1 MEGSDMYD
9 ILIRGGDLVDGTGS
23 ARRRADVGIQ
33 GDRVVAVGDLDDV
46 AAETIDATGKVV
58 TPGFVDVHTH
68 YDAQVFW
75 DGALTPSPL
84 HGVTTAL
91 AGNCGFTIA
100 PLSSDPADGDYLMRM
115 LARVEGMPLE
125 SLRSGVPWNWTTT
138 AEYFDE
144 IEGRLGINAGFM
156 VGHSAIRRVV
166 MGEECITREAKPE
179 ELEAMQALL
188 RAGLD
193 AGALGFS
200 SSWARTHND
209 AEGHMVPSRFASRDE
224 IVELCGTLADYEGT
238 SLEFIPMVGPKFE
251 PWAVELMAAMS
262 AAAQRPLNW
271 NVLGVNAKNLKE
283 AEGKLEAGDY
293 AREHGGRV
301 VALTVPMSFPV
312 YLSFRSGFILD
323 AMPGWEGPMGLPL
336 DEKLKFFDDRDALA
350 KLDEQSRSDEN
361 PLRMLANWGNMRIH
375 AVVAPENEQY
385 QGRMVGEIATE
396 EGRSAWDVLT
406 SIARAD
412 ELNTS
417 FGTVPVPDSD
427 DDWKARIQ
435 VWRDRRALIG
445 ASDAGAHLD
454 LLASFNYATEVL
466 GKCVRQRKMLPLEE
480 AINLITDT
488 PAQLYGLHERGRITE
503 GWKAD
508 VVVLDPNTVG
518 SHEVRMRMDLPGGA
532 GRLYA
537 EADGIDHVLVNG
549 TGIVRDGALTDARAG
564 TLLRA
569 GRDTRTASLV

>member
-1 MEGSDMYD
+1 MYD

-33 GDRVVAVGDLDDV
+33 GDRVVAIGDLEEG

-58 TPGFVDVHTH
+58 APGFVDVHTH

-84 HGVTTAL
+84 HGITTAL

-100 PLSSDPADGDYLMRM
+100 PLSDDAADGDYLMRM

-125 SLRSGVPWNWTTT
+125 SLREGVPWNWKST
-138 AEYFDE
+138 ADYFDE

-166 MGEECITREAKPE
+166 MGEEATAREAKPDE
-179 ELEAMQALL
+179 MDAMQALL

-209 AEGHMVPSRFASRDE
+209 ADGHMVPSRFATRDE
-224 IVELCGTLADYEGT
+224 IVDLCSTLSQYEGT

-251 PWAVELMAAMS
+251 PWAVELMASMS

-271 NVLGVNAKNLKE
+271 NVLGVSARNFEE
-283 AEGKLEAGDY
+283 AQGKLAAGDY

-301 VALTVPMSFPV
+301 VALTVPMGFPV
-312 YLSFRSGFILD
+312 YLSFRSGFVLD
-323 AMPGWEGPMGLPL
+323 AMPGWEGVMGLPL
-336 DEKLKFFDDRDALA
+336 DEKLEFFADADKLA
-350 KLDEQSRSDEN
+350 WLDEQAQRDDN
-361 PLRMLANWGNMRIH
+361 PLPMMAKWGNLKIH
-375 AVVAPENEQY
+375 DVVAPENDQY
-385 QGRMVGEIATE
+385 RGRMVAEIAE
-396 EGRSAWDVLT
+396 AEGRSAWDVLT

-417 FGTVPVPDSD
+417 FGTVAPPETD

-466 GKCVRQRKMLPLEE
+466 GKAVRQRKLLPLEE

-488 PAQLYGLHERGRITE
+488 PAQLYGLQERGRVVE

-508 VVVLDPNTVG
+508 VVVLDPDTIG
-518 SHEVRMRMDLPGGA
+518 SHDVRMRMDLPGGA

-537 EADGIDHVLVNG
+537 EADGIEHVLVNG
-549 TGIVRDGALTDARAG
+549 TGIVRDGKLTDARG
-564 TLLRA
+564 GQLLRA
-569 GRDTRTASLV
+569 GRDTRTASMV

>member
-1 MEGSDMYD
+1 MYD

-23 ARRRADVGIQ
+23 ARRRADVGIR
-33 GDRVVAVGDLDDV
+33 GDRVVAIGELGEE

-58 TPGFVDVHTH
+58 APGFVDVHTH

-100 PLSSDPADGDYLMRM
+100 PLSDDASDGEYLMRM

-125 SLRSGVPWNWTTT
+125 SLREGVPWNWRST

-166 MGEECITREAKPE
+166 MGEDSTAREAKPE
-179 ELEAMQALL
+179 ELDAMRALL

-193 AGALGFS
+193 AGAIGFS

-209 AEGHMVPSRFASRDE
+209 AEGHMVPSRFATRDE
-224 IVELCGTLADYEGT
+224 IVDLSSTLAQYEGT
-238 SLEFIPMVGPKFE
+238 SLEFIPMVGPFA
-251 PWAVELMAAMS
+251 PWAVELMASMS

-271 NVLGVNAKNLKE
+271 NLLAVSAKNLAE
-283 AEGKLEAGDY
+283 AEQKLEAGTY

-312 YLSFRSGFILD
+312 YLSFRSGFVLD
-323 AMPGWEGPMGLPL
+323 AMPGWEDVMGLPL

-350 KLDEQSRSDEN
+350 KLDERAQSEAN
-361 PLRMLANWGNMRIH
+361 GLRMLANWANLKIH
-375 AVVAPENEQY
+375 DVVAPENEQY
-385 QGRMVGEIATE
+385 RGRMVGEIAE
-396 EGRSAWDVLT
+396 AEGRSAWDVLT

-417 FGTVPVPDSD
+417 FGTVAAQETD
-427 DDWKARIQ
+427 DYWKARIQ

-466 GKCVRQRKMLPLEE
+466 GKAVRQRKLLPLEE
-480 AINLITDT
+480 AIHLITDT
-488 PAQLYGLHERGRITE
+488 PAQLYGLKERGRVEE

-508 VVVLDPNTVG
+508 VVVLDPDTIG
-518 SHEVRMRMDLPGGA
+518 SHDVRMRMDLPGGA

-549 TGIVRDGALTDARAG
+549 TAIVRDGQLTEARSG
-564 TLLRA
+564 QLLRS
-569 GRDTRTASLV
+569 GRDTSTAPLD

>member
-1 MEGSDMYD
+1 MYD
-9 ILIRGGDLVDGTGS
+9 ILIRGGDLIDGTGS

-33 GDRVVAVGDLDDV
+33 GDRIVATGDLGEDAV
-46 AAETIDATGKVV
+46 ETIDATGKVV
-58 TPGFVDVHTH
+58 APGFVDVHTH

-100 PLSSDPADGDYLMRM
+100 PLSDDPADGDYLMRM

-125 SLRSGVPWNWTTT
+125 SLREGVPWNWKST
-138 AEYFDE
+138 AEYFDQ

-156 VGHSAIRRVV
+156 VGHSAMRRVV
-166 MGEECITREAKPE
+166 MGDESTAREAKPDE
-179 ELEAMQALL
+179 VEAMQSLL
-188 RAGLD
+188 RAGLE
-193 AGALGFS
+193 AGAMGFS

-209 AEGHMVPSRFASRDE
+209 ADGHMVPSRFASRDE
-224 IVELCGTLADYEGT
+224 IVDLCGTVSQYPGT
-238 SLEFIPMVGPKFE
+238 SLEFIPMVGPFE

-271 NVLGVNAKNLKE
+271 NVLGVNAKSLAD
-283 AEGKLEAGDY
+283 AERKLEAGDY
-293 AREHGGRV
+293 ARAHGGRV

-312 YLSFRSGFILD
+312 YLSFRSGFVLD
-323 AMPGWEGPMGLPL
+323 AMPGWEDVMGLPL
-336 DEKLKFFDDRDALA
+336 DEKLKFFDDREALA
-350 KLDEQSRSDEN
+350 KLDERSQSDEN
-361 PLRMLANWGNMRIH
+361 PLRMLANWSNLRIH

-385 QGRMVGEIATE
+385 QGQMVGDIAE
-396 EGRSAWDVLT
+396 AEGRSAWDVLT

-417 FGTVPVPDSD
+417 FGTVPAQDTD

-466 GKCVRQRKMLPLEE
+466 GKAVRQRQLLPMEE

-488 PAQLYGLHERGRITE
+488 PAQLYGLKERGRIAD

-508 VVVLDPNTVG
+508 IVVLDPETIG
-518 SHEVRMRMDLPGGA
+518 SHDVRMRMDLPGGA

-537 EADGIDHVLVNG
+537 EADGIEHVLVNG
-549 TGIVRDGALTDARAG
+549 TGIVRDAKLTDSRTG
-564 TLLRA
+564 TLLRS
-569 GRDTRTASLV
+569 GRDTETASLD

>member
-1 MEGSDMYD
+1 MYD
-9 ILIRGGDLVDGTGS
+9 ILIRGGDLIDGTGG
-23 ARRRADVGIQ
+23 APRRADVGIQ
-33 GDRVVAVGDLDDV
+33 GDRIVAIGDLDDGAV
-46 AAETIDATGKVV
+46 ETIDATGKVV
-58 TPGFVDVHTH
+58 APGFVDVHTH

-100 PLSSDPADGDYLMRM
+100 PLSDDAADGDYLMRM

-125 SLRSGVPWNWTTT
+125 SLREGVPWNWTST

-166 MGEECITREAKPE
+166 MGEESTAREAKPE
-179 ELEAMQALL
+179 EFEAMQALL
-188 RAGLD
+188 RAGLE

-209 AEGHMVPSRFASRDE
+209 ADGRMVPSRYATRDE
-224 IVELCGTLADYEGT
+224 LVDLCGTLAQYEGT

-251 PWAVELMAAMS
+251 PWAVELMASMS

-271 NVLGVNAKNLKE
+271 NVLGVNAKNLAE
-283 AEGKLEAGDY
+283 AEGKLEAGTY

-312 YLSFRSGFILD
+312 YLSFRSGFVLD
-323 AMPGWEGPMGLPL
+323 AMPGWEDVMGLPL
-336 DEKLKFFDDRDALA
+336 DEKLKFFDDEDALA
-350 KLDEQSRSDEN
+350 KLDERAQSEEN
-361 PLRMLANWGNMRIH
+361 GLRMLANWGNLKIH
-375 AVVAPENEQY
+375 DVVAPENMDY
-385 QGRMVGEIATE
+385 RGRMVGEIAE
-396 EGRSAWDVLT
+396 AEGRSTWDVLT

-417 FGTVPVPDSD
+417 FGTVAAQETD

-466 GKCVRQRKMLPLEE
+466 GKAVRQRKLLPLEE
-480 AINLITDT
+480 AINLLTDT
-488 PAQLYGLHERGRITE
+488 PAQLYGLKERGRIVD

-508 VVVLDPNTVG
+508 IVVLDPETIG
-518 SHEVRMRMDLPGGA
+518 SHAVRMRMDLPGGA

-537 EADGIDHVLVNG
+537 EADGIEHVLVNG
-549 TGIVRDGALTDARAG
+549 TGIVRDGKLTDARTG
-564 TLLRA
+564 TLLRS
-569 GRDTRTASLV
+569 GRDTATASLD